1 MEVIDTLQFTQHDGA
16 DTGANED
23 IPTLFSDKTST
34 SRLPGASLA

>member
-23 IPTLFSDKTST
+23 IPS
-34 SRLPGASLA
+34 SLIRRVPLACLEQVLLD